1 MKSISQD
8 FMMKKKILLSILL
21 TVLLLSPA
29 INASAGYYE
38 PVSTQIALEISN
50 GGTATIIPE
59 VNCPVPDKAEIE
71 LKDGHLGKFNIYF
84 DEVGVYT
91 YTVKTKPDERE
102 NMVFDKRVY
111 TVKIYINDEG
121 GELVP
126 TVIAYTDGEKYSSRG
141 GSDYG
146 PERLMFSNVFRDDE
160 NPSEKTTT
168 EKTTKSDN
176 TPTNRKSRNPKTGDD
191 TRMELYFVIAMIAS
205 AGLLVLSVI
214 YLIDTEKML
223 KKKENE

>member
-1 MKSISQD
+1 
-8 FMMKKKILLSILL
+8 MMKKKILLSFLL
-21 TVLLLSPA
+21 TFLLLSPA
-29 INASAGYYE
+29 INVFAGYYE
-38 PVSTQIALEISN
+38 PVKTEIALEIKN

-59 VNCPVPDKAEIE
+59 VNCPVPEKTE
-71 LKDGHLGKFNIYF
+71 LELGDGHLGKFNIYF

-91 YTVKTKPDERE
+91 YTVKTVPDERE

-111 TVKIYINDEG
+111 TVKIYVNDEG

-126 TVIAYTDGEKYSSRG
+126 TVIAYTGGEKYSSRG

-146 PERLMFSNVFRDDE
+146 PERPEFSNIYRDDE
-160 NPSEKTTT
+160 DPTEETPDEDTSE
-168 EKTTKSDN
+168 SDN
-176 TPTNRKSRNPKTGDD
+176 EPTERKNRNPKTGDD
-191 TRMELYFVIAMIAS
+191 SKMEQYFVVAMIAS
-205 AGLLVLSVI
+205 AGLLALSII